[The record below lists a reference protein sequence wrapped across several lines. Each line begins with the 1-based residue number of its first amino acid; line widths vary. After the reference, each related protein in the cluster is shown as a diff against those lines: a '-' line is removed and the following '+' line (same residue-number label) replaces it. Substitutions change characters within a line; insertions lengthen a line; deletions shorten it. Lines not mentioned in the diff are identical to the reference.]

1 MRNVRSINVAREKR
15 EVREQINGIEVR
27 LDNLLLMQSHSSR
40 AATIQ
45 HMVKSFETLTKEKAD
60 LENEL
65 RRLEEM
71 PDRPQFIA
79 ESLMMVEERLREF
92 ERGFKTAGGAMKKR
106 LLRRV
111 LKQVLVTPEGL
122 KMYMLLAGQEDIP
135 NHQIKLVKES
145 GAENPESPVFALT
158 KRASGDD
165 SKLSVLRS
173 GPTFGQWQ
181 EW

>member
-1 MRNVRSINVAREKR
+1 LLRETEKFFNVAREKR

-60 LENEL
+60 L
-65 RRLEEM
+65 
-71 PDRPQFIA
+71 
-79 ESLMMVEERLREF
+79 
-92 ERGFKTAGGAMKKR
+92 
-106 LLRRV
+106 
-111 LKQVLVTPEGL
+111 
-122 KMYMLLAGQEDIP
+122 
-135 NHQIKLVKES
+135 
-145 GAENPESPVFALT
+145 VFALT